1 MMRECSA
8 CAHPPPVL
16 HYRSAMAAIKLFVY
30 ECFPARAWHCA
41 ERESNMNLHLAR
53 KLLLA
58 ADGQPHGFLKVRGR
72 DVAHEVQLLAE
83 AGLVEVSCAN
93 DHDSSIAVIKEVTDA
108 GHTFLRAFTDE
119 PRRGCRPANLNL
131 L

>member
-1 MMRECSA
+1 
-8 CAHPPPVL
+8 
-16 HYRSAMAAIKLFVY
+16 MAAIKLFVY
-30 ECFPARAWHCA
+30 ECFPGRASHCT
-41 ERESNMNLHLAR
+41 ERESTMNLHLAR

-58 ADGQPHGFLKVRGR
+58 ADEQPHGFLKVRGR
-72 DVAHEVQLLAE
+72 EVAHEVQLLAE

-119 PRRGCRPANLNL
+119 SVADASRRLKFTYSR
-131 L
+131 